1 VSSNLNGG
9 SVAFQP
15 RLSFSLLS
23 VGVESVPLTLSTH
36 LPSKHSIQEGV
47 EMFRRTGTTSITVVG
62 NGAAVDTAK
71 AIAHKLG
78 PQTRTPLIFIP
89 TTISPVACYDAWNG
103 LHAED
108 DVLLKNLDA
117 DAGGGTTTVLF
128 DPGLLTDQ
136 NAYSSFISPLVSAAY
151 LLSHVIDSVASMEL
165 QGRSVNAP
173 DGLAQTLA
181 PALASAPGPDSG
193 PGPGSVEALC
203 LAAVSAGA
211 FRNDGGLHGGAFV
224 LEQVTQLSLL
234 RAGGEGG
241 RVARGWP
248 FSWLSVL
255 SLQAL
260 LRTIEAAEGREAQA
274 VQKAIGA
281 VCSALALSPAAVRA
295 GVDQAALAV
304 RTQAKSK
311 KRGSSSGGDVS
322 VGGMI
327 EGVLMSLEE
336 HEKPPASSDPQQQRN
351 ILALNP
357 DSGNK
362 TSSPTAALLQSD
374 FFLDLATDVVST
386 DH

>member
-1 VSSNLNGG
+1 
-9 SVAFQP
+9 
-15 RLSFSLLS
+15 
-23 VGVESVPLTLSTH
+23 
-36 LPSKHSIQEGV
+36 
-47 EMFRRTGTTSITVVG
+47 MFRRTGTTSITVVG

-108 DVLLKNLDA
+108 DVLLKHLDS
-117 DAGGGTTTVLF
+117 DAGGATATTTVLF
-128 DPGLLTDQ
+128 DPGLLADKKTQ
-136 NAYSSFISPLVSAAY
+136 SSFISPLVSAAY
-151 LLSHVIDSVASMEL
+151 LLSHFIDSAAAMEL
-165 QGRSVNAP
+165 QGRPVSAP

-181 PALASAPGPDSG
+181 PSLASSG
-193 PGPGSVEALC
+193 PGSASSPGSSSSSGSVEALC
-203 LAAVSAGA
+203 RAAVSAGA
-211 FRNDGGLHGGAFV
+211 FRNSGSLHGGAFV

-260 LRTIEAAEGREAQA
+260 LRTIEAAEGREAEA
-274 VQKAIGA
+274 VQKAIGT
-281 VCSALALSPAAVRA
+281 VCGAMALSPAAVRA
-295 GVDQAALAV
+295 AVDQAAIAV
-304 RTQAKSK
+304 REQAKSK
-311 KRGSSSGGDVS
+311 KRGSSSGGGVS

-336 HEKPPASSDPQQQRN
+336 HEKPPASPEHWQHQQRN
-351 ILALNP
+351 ILALKP
-357 DSGNK
+357 DSGNN
-362 TSSPTAALLQSD
+362 TTSPTAALLQSD
-374 FFLDLATDVVST
+374 FFLDLATDVVGK